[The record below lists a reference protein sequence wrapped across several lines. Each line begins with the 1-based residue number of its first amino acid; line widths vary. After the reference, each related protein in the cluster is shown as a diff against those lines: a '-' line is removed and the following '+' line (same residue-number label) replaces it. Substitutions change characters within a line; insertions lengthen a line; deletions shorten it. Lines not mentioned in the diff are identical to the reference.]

1 MDFYQ
6 SYTEAFQSVFETKS
20 FSVAHLYKLNKNI
33 NIDTLGCYKLFYF
46 VSGNKKFNIGN
57 KTYDCKDGDLF
68 LIPVNDYHYFSNFQ
82 NSDSHE
88 RIVCFVYPEY
98 LKNCSSETTDLC
110 NCFSQIEATGNYK
123 LSLRPDEQKHFL
135 YHMTNLSETN
145 NYGQDLLDRSNF
157 TKFFIFLNQLYQKHS
172 GIKTEA
178 DSKINNLTK
187 QSTKQIDF
195 LKSYIHQHITETL
208 STKVLAN
215 TLFLSPTYLCRLFKE
230 TTGTTLHKYITA
242 QRITLAKG
250 LLAEGVSVTDT
261 CSACGFNDYSNFLKA
276 FTKTVGISPKKY
288 AQLSK

>member
-57 KTYDCKDGDLF
+57 STYDCKEGDLF
-68 LIPVNDYHYFSNFQ
+68 FIPVNDYHYFSNYQ
-82 NSDSHE
+82 NSDNHE
-88 RIVCFVYPEY
+88 RIICFIYPEY
-98 LKNCSSETTDLC
+98 LKSCSSETTDLC
-110 NCFSQIEATGNYK
+110 DCFSQIELTGNHK
-123 LSLRPDEQKHFL
+123 FSLLPEDRKHFL
-135 YHMTNLSETN
+135 YHLTKVSETSA
-145 NYGQDLLDRSNF
+145 YGQDLLDKSNF
-157 TKFFIFLNQLYQKHS
+157 TKFFIFLNEIYQKYS
-172 GIKTEA
+172 GLETKTV
-178 DSKINNLTK
+178 SRPTKSTK

-195 LKSYIHQHITETL
+195 LKSYIHQHITENL
-208 STKVLAN
+208 STESLAN
-215 TLFLSPTYLCRLFKE
+215 LLFLSPTYLCRLFKE

-250 LLAEGVSVTDT
+250 LLAEGASVTDT